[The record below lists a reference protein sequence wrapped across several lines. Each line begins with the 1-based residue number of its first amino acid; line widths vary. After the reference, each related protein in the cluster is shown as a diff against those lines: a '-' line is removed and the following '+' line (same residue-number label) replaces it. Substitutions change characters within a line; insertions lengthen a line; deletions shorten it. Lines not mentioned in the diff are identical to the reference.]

1 MRRIVFASHSLS
13 RWHFNVQSVAQK
25 TWIVFGLLIP
35 LCLNGQN
42 IVINEF
48 ASDNEQIIQDKHGDY
63 SDWLELYNT
72 TNDTLSL
79 DGHYL
84 SDDLYEPMKWAFP
97 PINILPGDYLL
108 VFASKKNLY
117 DSIEIHTNFKIDSDG
132 EILVLSDATGSIVDL
147 LEPITL
153 DFD

>member
-1 MRRIVFASHSLS
+1 M
-13 RWHFNVQSVAQK
+13 
-25 TWIVFGLLIP
+25 
-35 LCLNGQN
+35 
-42 IVINEF
+42 
-48 ASDNEQIIQDKHGDY
+48 
-63 SDWLELYNT
+63 YNT